1 MVMDHKHIDELDIVE
16 RYLTGKLA
24 VEETA
29 EFEEHF
35 VDCLSCV
42 DRLETT
48 RAFIDGLRRVASDKT
63 PATVASIPKGV
74 FWNFRYTKVF
84 AVAAGVLLPVA
95 IAGAVL
101 LFTQIRRYRV
111 EADQARSASSEWE
124 RRYEEERQLSAA
136 TSKDHQE
143 AERELTE
150 QVAQLRTELETRKEQ
165 APASKAEVNVP
176 LLILTSIRGSG
187 QSSDSI
193 NEVTIPRSSASVVLS
208 LPLEGERGYK
218 TYRMTILNS
227 QKLVIWKGRSSAP
240 KHQNALLVLLD
251 STLFRPGEYSLRL
264 DGVAADGSTSVVGNY
279 SFRVRKAP

>member
-35 VDCLSCV
+35 VDCLACV

-48 RAFIDGLRRVASDKT
+48 RAFIDGLRRVASET
-63 PATVASIPKGV
+63 PATVAYIPNGV
-74 FWNFRYTKVF
+74 FWNLRYTKAF
-84 AVAAGVLLPVA
+84 AVAAGVLLPVVV
-95 IAGAVL
+95 AGAVV
-101 LFTQIRRYRV
+101 LFSQIRRYRV

-124 RRYEEERQLSAA
+124 HRYEEERQSSAA

-143 AERELTE
+143 SERELTE
-150 QVAQLRTELETRKEQ
+150 QVAQLRTELEIGKEQ

-176 LLILTSIRGSG
+176 LLILSSTRGSG
-187 QSSDSI
+187 QSPDSI
-193 NEVTIPRSSASVVLS
+193 NQVTIPRSAASVVLS

-218 TYRMTILNS
+218 TYRMTILSS
-227 QKLVIWKGRSSAP
+227 QKQVIWKDRRNAP
-240 KHQNALLVLLD
+240 NHQNALLVRFP
-251 STLFRPGEYSLRL
+251 SNLFRSGEYSLTL
-264 DGVAADGSTSVVGNY
+264 DGVAANGSTSVVGNY
-279 SFRVRKAP
+279 SFRVRKTP